1 MININLI
8 VLGKIKENY
17 FKDAINEY
25 KKMLKS
31 YADLSIFEI
40 MDEPCPENLSDKD
53 MEKVKNVEGEK
64 ILSKI
69 KDGAYVIALEIGGK
83 SLDSVAFADKINDLM
98 IDGHSNITFVI
109 GGSLGLSDE
118 VLSRADYKLS
128 FSKMTFPHKLMRVI
142 LMEQIYRAFRIINNH
157 PYHKWGLMK
166 LNLLNQVFSFHD
178 FRLVNIENLS
188 DKIILYFDKGIYF
201 EKNEEGQVDYMMEK
215 PRLLLYKNE
224 ISFSKEELG
233 EITGNLIH
241 SFDLDFYKE
250 GELEELNDDFYNGVE
265 INLYKDGTY
274 KRISINELLKLDFEI
289 INESFGYGYMRF
301 QGIVTGFPDIEEWQN
316 ASLEVYYNNEAELL
330 YDSIEKL

>member
-1 MININLI
+1 
-8 VLGKIKENY
+8 
-17 FKDAINEY
+17 
-25 KKMLKS
+25 
-31 YADLSIFEI
+31 
-40 MDEPCPENLSDKD
+40 
-53 MEKVKNVEGEK
+53 
-64 ILSKI
+64 
-69 KDGAYVIALEIGGK
+69 
-83 SLDSVAFADKINDLM
+83 
-98 IDGHSNITFVI
+98 
-109 GGSLGLSDE
+109 
-118 VLSRADYKLS
+118 
-128 FSKMTFPHKLMRVI
+128 
-142 LMEQIYRAFRIINNH
+142 
-157 PYHKWGLMK
+157 MK

>member
-1 MININLI
+1 
-8 VLGKIKENY
+8 
-17 FKDAINEY
+17 
-25 KKMLKS
+25 
-31 YADLSIFEI
+31 
-40 MDEPCPENLSDKD
+40 
-53 MEKVKNVEGEK
+53 
-64 ILSKI
+64 
-69 KDGAYVIALEIGGK
+69 
-83 SLDSVAFADKINDLM
+83 
-98 IDGHSNITFVI
+98 
-109 GGSLGLSDE
+109 
-118 VLSRADYKLS
+118 
-128 FSKMTFPHKLMRVI
+128 
-142 LMEQIYRAFRIINNH
+142 
-157 PYHKWGLMK
+157 MK

-188 DKIILYFDKGIYF
+188 DKIILYFDQGLYF

-316 ASLEVYYNNEAELL
+316 ASLEVYYNNEAELI
-330 YDSIEKL
+330 YDSLEKL

>member
-1 MININLI
+1 
-8 VLGKIKENY
+8 
-17 FKDAINEY
+17 
-25 KKMLKS
+25 
-31 YADLSIFEI
+31 
-40 MDEPCPENLSDKD
+40 
-53 MEKVKNVEGEK
+53 
-64 ILSKI
+64 
-69 KDGAYVIALEIGGK
+69 
-83 SLDSVAFADKINDLM
+83 
-98 IDGHSNITFVI
+98 
-109 GGSLGLSDE
+109 
-118 VLSRADYKLS
+118 
-128 FSKMTFPHKLMRVI
+128 
-142 LMEQIYRAFRIINNH
+142 
-157 PYHKWGLMK
+157 MK

-188 DKIILYFDKGIYF
+188 DKILLYFDQGIYF
-201 EKNEEGQVDYMMEK
+201 EKNEEGQVDYMMEN

-289 INESFGYGYMRF
+289 INESFGYGYIRF

-330 YDSIEKL
+330 YDSLEKL

>member
-1 MININLI
+1 
-8 VLGKIKENY
+8 
-17 FKDAINEY
+17 
-25 KKMLKS
+25 
-31 YADLSIFEI
+31 
-40 MDEPCPENLSDKD
+40 
-53 MEKVKNVEGEK
+53 
-64 ILSKI
+64 
-69 KDGAYVIALEIGGK
+69 
-83 SLDSVAFADKINDLM
+83 
-98 IDGHSNITFVI
+98 
-109 GGSLGLSDE
+109 
-118 VLSRADYKLS
+118 
-128 FSKMTFPHKLMRVI
+128 
-142 LMEQIYRAFRIINNH
+142 
-157 PYHKWGLMK
+157 MK

-188 DKIILYFDKGIYF
+188 DKIILYFDQGIYF